1 MTDSKEL
8 EKFRQINAVAQIGEI
23 VFVGSDFFASL
34 PIGELAAS
42 FKLDEKVY
50 NRSIKGLMV
59 FDMGGL
65 LKECVLDLR
74 PSKVF
79 FNFGEREAESGIGV
93 EDFIAAYE
101 WMLYTVHGNCSALIY
116 VVSIEER
123 SEMHIKYN
131 NALRALCDET
141 GCKFVDISAA
151 FGGVKSELKVF
162 NALKLHVMTNFDFAE
177 LMTVL

>member
-1 MTDSKEL
+1 MTDLKEL
-8 EKFRQINAVAQIGEI
+8 EKFRQINAVAQIGGI

-50 NRSIKGLMV
+50 NRSIKGLTV
-59 FDMGGL
+59 SDMGGL
-65 LKECVLDLR
+65 LKECVFDLH

-79 FNFGEREAESGIGV
+79 FNFGEREAESGLGI

-101 WMLYTVHGNCSALIY
+101 WMLYTVHGNSSALIY
-116 VVSIEER
+116 VVSIEEK
-123 SEMHIKYN
+123 SERHIMYN
-131 NALRALCDET
+131 NALRALCAET
-141 GCKFVDISAA
+141 GCKFVDISSA
-151 FGGVKSELKVF
+151 FVGSKYQLKVF
-162 NALKLHVMTNFDFAE
+162 NAIKFHVMTNLDFAE